1 MVTRVAMIAIGLTAW
16 LLCPADSVAEHW
28 SQGVATHSKGP
39 MDFPKPSMW
48 GRVANGTG
56 RVVRASW
63 GVVYTGA
70 TLPFKLTAGA
80 VRAFRSDE
88 PQVAN
93 SRSKSDS
100 SAGFASVLSRESS
113 PRPATKSHHPRL
125 PALYGRLSP
134 EAFSRCARGRAFEC
148 C

>member
-80 VRAFRSDE
+80 VRAFSSDE
-88 PQVAN
+88 PRATAG
-93 SRSKSDS
+93 RSKAES

-113 PRPATKSHHPRL
+113 PNPATVTEWMRQPR
-125 PALYGRLSP
+125 P
-134 EAFSRCARGRAFEC
+134 E
-148 C
+148 

>member
-1 MVTRVAMIAIGLTAW
+1 MVTRVALLAVGLTAW

-28 SQGVATHSKGP
+28 SQGVATHANGP
-39 MDFPKPSMW
+39 MDFPKPNML
-48 GRVANGTG
+48 GRVAHGTG

-113 PRPATKSHHPRL
+113 PRPATVTEWMRQPR
-125 PALYGRLSP
+125 P
-134 EAFSRCARGRAFEC
+134 E
-148 C
+148 